1 MGNSNEYYIL
11 ASKIH
16 NDLLAI
22 LQMNETLKDIDVML
36 DDISRKIGPVEE
48 ATWHEL
54 ERRRKSVQ
62 LQ

>member
-16 NDLLAI
+16 NDLLVI

-48 ATWHEL
+48 ATWLEL
-54 ERRRKSVQ
+54 ERRRKN
-62 LQ
+62 

>member
-1 MGNSNEYYIL
+1 MGNSIEYYIL

-16 NDLLAI
+16 HDLLTV

-48 ATWHEL
+48 AT
-54 ERRRKSVQ
+54 
-62 LQ
+62 

>member
-36 DDISRKIGPVEE
+36 DDISRKIGPVDEV
-48 ATWHEL
+48 TWHEL
-54 ERRRKSVQ
+54 ERRRQSVQ

>member
-1 MGNSNEYYIL
+1 MRNSNEYYIL

-16 NDLLAI
+16 NDLLVI

-54 ERRRKSVQ
+54 ERRRQ
-62 LQ
+62 FQ

>member
-36 DDISRKIGPVEE
+36 DDISRKIGPVDEV
-48 ATWHEL
+48 TWREL
-54 ERRRKSVQ
+54 ERRSQ

>member
-48 ATWHEL
+48 VTWHEL
-54 ERRRKSVQ
+54 ERRRNIQ
-62 LQ
+62 

>member
-16 NDLLAI
+16 NDLLVI

-36 DDISRKIGPVEE
+36 DDISRKIGPVDE

-54 ERRRKSVQ
+54 ERRRKN
-62 LQ
+62 

>member
-36 DDISRKIGPVEE
+36 DDISRKIGPVDEV
-48 ATWHEL
+48 TWREL
-54 ERRRKSVQ
+54 ERRRQ

>member
-16 NDLLAI
+16 NDLLVI

-36 DDISRKIGPVEE
+36 DDISRKSGPVEE

-54 ERRRKSVQ
+54 ERRRNIQ
-62 LQ
+62 

>member
-16 NDLLAI
+16 NDLLVI

-48 ATWHEL
+48 AT
-54 ERRRKSVQ
+54 
-62 LQ
+62 

>member
-48 ATWHEL
+48 ATWLEL
-54 ERRRKSVQ
+54 ERIRNIQ
-62 LQ
+62 

>member
-16 NDLLAI
+16 NDLLVI

-48 ATWHEL
+48 ASWLEL
-54 ERRRKSVQ
+54 ERRRNIQ
-62 LQ
+62 

>member
-48 ATWHEL
+48 ATWLEL
-54 ERRRKSVQ
+54 ERRRQ

>member
-54 ERRRKSVQ
+54 ERRRNIQ
-62 LQ
+62 